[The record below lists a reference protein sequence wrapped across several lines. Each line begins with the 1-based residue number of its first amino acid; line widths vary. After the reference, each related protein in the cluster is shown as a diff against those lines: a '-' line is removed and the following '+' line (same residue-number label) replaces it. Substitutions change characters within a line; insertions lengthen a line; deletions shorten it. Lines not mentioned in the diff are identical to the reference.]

1 MIMVHPKEIKGS
13 WDQGYVLDA
22 HTISSTM
29 IGYNEFGHP
38 EFDTLRSELGE
49 MVYRLKYKGDK
60 GVIAPI
66 VDAIGEFVKNWGI
79 HPDGIV
85 PMPPSKQRSFQPVL
99 EIAAELAQSMNLPL
113 RSNSLKKTE
122 NTRQMKDVGDFAARV
137 AALEAAFAMDEALAG
152 TAVLLFD
159 DLFQSGATMNV
170 AARTLTGQGR
180 VKSVFALA
188 LTRTRN

>member
-1 MIMVHPKEIKGS
+1 MISIHPKEIKGP

-29 IGYNEFGHP
+29 IGYNEFGHA

-60 GVIAPI
+60 GAIAGVVEAVVP
-66 VDAIGEFVKNWGI
+66 FVQSWGI
-79 HPDGIV
+79 HPDALV

-99 EIAAELAQSMNLPL
+99 EISAELA
-113 RSNSLKKTE
+113 RSLDIQLNSESLKKAKATQ
-122 NTRQMKDVGDFAARV
+122 QMKDVGDYGART
-137 AALEAAFAMDEALAG
+137 AALKAAFACDKALEG
-152 TAVLLFD
+152 KAVLLFD

-170 AARTLTGQGR
+170 AARALKDQGQVR
-180 VKSVFALA
+180 SVYALA

>member
-1 MIMVHPKEIKGS
+1 MIATHPKEIKGS

-60 GVIAPI
+60 AVIAP
-66 VDAIGEFVKNWGI
+66 VVEAIREFVKNWGI
-79 HPDGIV
+79 APDAIV
-85 PMPPSKQRSFQPVL
+85 PMPPSKQRSFQPVV
-99 EIAAELAQSMNLPL
+99 EIAAELARSMNLPL
-113 RSNSLKKTE
+113 HANSLKKTKA
-122 NTRQMKDVGDFAARV
+122 TQQMKDVGDFGARV
-137 AALEAAFAMDEALAG
+137 AALEAAFASDQALAG
-152 TAVLLFD
+152 KTVLLFD

-170 AARTLTGQGR
+170 AARTLKGQGR
-180 VKSVFALA
+180 VKSVYALA
-188 LTRTRN
+188 LTRTRS